1 MPIRLDPE
9 ENETAAL
16 FDYAGDLAGQRVLEI
31 GCGDGRLTWRYADQA
46 AHVIALDPNPDD
58 IALAIDHC
66 PLRLQ
71 GRVEF
76 RLGALHE
83 LAASLASEAHPPG
96 FDLAILS
103 WSL

>member
-9 ENETAAL
+9 ESETAAL

-46 AHVIALDPNPDD
+46 ASVIALDPNPDD
-58 IALAIDHC
+58 IALAINNC
-66 PLRLQ
+66 PTWLL
-71 GRVEF
+71 GRIEF
-76 RLGALHE
+76 KLGTLHE
-83 LAASLASEAHPPG
+83 LAESLASATQPPG
-96 FDLAILS
+96 FDMAILS

>member
-9 ENETAAL
+9 ESETTAL
-16 FDYAGDLAGQRVLEI
+16 FDLVGDLAGQHVLEI

-46 AHVIALDPNPDD
+46 ASVIALDPNPDD
-58 IALAIDHC
+58 ITLAIKNR

-76 RLGALHE
+76 KLGTIHE
-83 LAASLASEAHPPG
+83 LAASLASAVQPPG
-96 FDLAILS
+96 FDMAILS